1 MACRKRRHLG
11 LEPVI
16 ILCCRCCISVLYK
29 CVVYVLYLFV
39 LYFTHERNQL
49 IFGEKNVEEQCET
62 EQKNT
67 LKSTALQYEPL
78 LANGNLNNE
87 LKLKI
92 QNPDFTEVTIAQLRA
107 DIRKLDTKLQQ
118 TVKEK
123 KIGFDTELTC
133 DGLTRE
139 QRSKIS

>member
-16 ILCCRCCISVLYK
+16 RVYCRCCISVLYK
-29 CVVYVLYLFV
+29 CVVCVLYLFV

-49 IFGEKNVEEQCET
+49 IFGKKNVEEQCES

-78 LANGNLNNE
+78 LVNGNLNN
-87 LKLKI
+87 KLTLTM
-92 QNPDFTEVTIAQLRA
+92 QNPDVTQVTI
-107 DIRKLDTKLQQ
+107 
-118 TVKEK
+118 
-123 KIGFDTELTC
+123 
-133 DGLTRE
+133 
-139 QRSKIS
+139 